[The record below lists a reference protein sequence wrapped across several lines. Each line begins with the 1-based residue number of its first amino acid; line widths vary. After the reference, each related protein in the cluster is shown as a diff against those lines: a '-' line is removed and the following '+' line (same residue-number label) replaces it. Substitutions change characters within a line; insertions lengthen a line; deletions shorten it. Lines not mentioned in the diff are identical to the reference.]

1 MLASVVWILLF
12 CSVNEKETE
21 GLTIQSETS
30 KELITNEKTLEK
42 GVYKIVI
49 KYHTDLDVADVVNII
64 STNTPEVIQSNTT
77 FLYQGLNEFS
87 YYFWVDRKCDD
98 VQVKITKA
106 DGSQLVVNQVAVCK
120 TKLGTA
126 RTLIWVWVVLVLGGF
141 VLLVNQPMLRKG
153 FELRKKVAVSVI
165 LIAIALVSS
174 IPMFK
179 EGILTGVDV
188 GFHLLRIEGVK
199 DALTIGQFPVRIQPN
214 WLQGHGYANG
224 LFYSDLFLIVP
235 AIFRLC
241 GYTVTES
248 YKIYQFLI
256 NLMTSFI
263 ACYSFSK
270 MTKSKGEKAADCG
283 VALLATLLYSTAI
296 YRIIYLYSVE
306 GVGQYTSLAF
316 YPLVAAGIWNI
327 LKGEEKGYISLALGF
342 SGLIQSHVLS
352 VLLALIFSVL
362 FALVFIKEVVTG
374 KRYVEISKSIALCAG
389 LNLWIILPAIIV
401 SKTMELQVLEGAA
414 TQNRIQTW
422 GMGIGQ
428 LFTVLPEA
436 DKIGSLPRDMG
447 TGDEIHYTIGLGFSI
462 VLIAGIL
469 LIGMALWNKRVE
481 GFTRKMGVSLLVL
494 TALSMYMSTY
504 YFPWDGI
511 AEKVSMLSS
520 LIATIQYPVRLQSI
534 TILLLSC
541 IFIWEYNVLN
551 SMFKGKVAQIAKVLL
566 CVTTV
571 LGAGITSGYY
581 IYSVTAQMGHIYIKD
596 EKCMGNGIIINGEYL
611 PLGTDISRLRYNS
624 FSYNGDEIEISSTRH
639 DMGKVTV
646 NVAETWKDTK
656 VEVPLLYYP
665 GYVAKATDLSGHSQK
680 LSLTKGENNVVQI
693 KVPQGFR
700 GNIGLWYEEPILWRV
715 TEVISIV
722 VLGWL
727 IYANKRKNHLRNP
740 KM

>member
-1 MLASVVWILLF
+1 MLASVVGILLF

-126 RTLIWVWVVLVLGGF
+126 RTLIWVWVVLVLAGF

-153 FELRKKVAVSVI
+153 SELRKKVAVSVI

-174 IPMFK
+174 VPMYK

-256 NLMTSFI
+256 NLLTSFI
-263 ACYSFSK
+263 AYYSFSK
-270 MTKSKGEKAADCG
+270 MTKSKGEKATDCSI
-283 VALLATLLYSTAI
+283 ALLATLLYSTAI

-316 YPLVAAGIWNI
+316 YPLVAAGIWRI

-481 GFTRKMGVSLLVL
+481 GFTRKIGVSLLVL
-494 TALSMYMSTY
+494 SALSMYMSTY

-541 IFIWEYNVLN
+541 LFIWEYNVLN

-581 IYSVTAQMGHIYIKD
+581 IYSVTTQMGHIYIQD

-611 PLGTDISRLRYNS
+611 PLGTDISQLRYNS

-665 GYVAKATDLSGHSQK
+665 GYVAKATDATGQRY
-680 LSLTKGENNVVQI
+680 SLDITKGNNNVIQI
-693 KVPQGFR
+693 KVPQGFK
-700 GNIGLWYEEPILWRV
+700 GNIGVWYEEPILWRV